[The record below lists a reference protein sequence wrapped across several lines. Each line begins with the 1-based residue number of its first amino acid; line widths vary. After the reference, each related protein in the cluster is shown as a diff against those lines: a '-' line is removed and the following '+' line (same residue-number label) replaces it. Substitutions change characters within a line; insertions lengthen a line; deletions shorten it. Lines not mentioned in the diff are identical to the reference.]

1 MPGTDTPIVA
11 GGHTVVVSASKTRP
25 NDTTAYTAGDI
36 INDST
41 SAPTVFTFNNCV
53 RFEGGSGIIGRV
65 IIDDS
70 AAQSTKLSA
79 ELWLFDTTYTPDN
92 DNAAITPTDAE
103 MQTVVAVIPISTS
116 YVGDAT
122 SGAGGNVL
130 LTSGVVNTPFKCAEG
145 SKALYGML
153 VARNAYTPVAQEVF
167 NIRIHIYQD

>member
-1 MPGTDTPIVA
+1 MPGNDSPVVA

-25 NDTTAYTAGDI
+25 ADTTAYTAGDA

-41 SAPTVFTFNNCV
+41 SAPTVFTFNECV
-53 RFEGGSGIIGRV
+53 RFEGGSGVIARV
-65 IIDDS
+65 MIDDS

-103 MQTVVAVIPISTS
+103 MQTVVAVIPVSTS

-130 LTSGVVNTPFKCAEG
+130 LTSGVVNVPFKCASG

-153 VARNAYTPVAQEVF
+153 VARNAYTPVSAEVF
-167 NIRIHIYQD
+167 NVRLHIYQD